1 MTSIRVTA
9 LLSGF
14 TGLLL
19 GGSGIA
25 ILAVLVV
32 TPLVAV
38 AAWLSSDE
46 RRTFT
51 NASFDL

>member
-1 MTSIRVTA
+1 MTLIRVTA
-9 LLSGF
+9 LLAGF
-14 TGLLL
+14 IGLLL

-32 TPLVAV
+32 TPMVAV
-38 AAWLSSDE
+38 AAWLGSDE
-46 RRTFT
+46 GTVA